1 MHVPFLRKPTAVRRR
16 AATRGAPA
24 LALAS
29 VALSA
34 LGCAVP
40 QPAGEGRLSRVI
52 ETSTRRG
59 YWLYLPKD
67 CVGAEG
73 GDSSRS
79 TKVRPLVVTFHGM
92 KPFDCA
98 HAQAR
103 EWEAEADRY
112 GFIVVA
118 PELQAMDVLGQ
129 FPVRSVDRALK
140 SDEEAT
146 LAILEHVFATTPADR
161 HNVLSTSWSSGGYV
175 AHYMLNR
182 HPDRFTCL
190 AVRQSNFSGSILDS
204 ERTPQSLDHPILIV
218 STEYDFPI
226 CKRESN
232 EAVEWYRQHTY
243 RALSWL
249 RLKALGHARTP
260 EVAADFFACL
270 AGVAPSRP
278 SEVPARQPVLDGE
291 IGGSHF
297 STASSRRP
305 GSAGYGFDGMI
316 WLSRNDGAGE
326 RRW

>member
-1 MHVPFLRKPTAVRRR
+1 MHVLFLRKPTTGRRR
-16 AATRGAPA
+16 AVTRGLSACA
-24 LALAS
+24 LVS

-34 LGCAVP
+34 VGCVVP
-40 QPAGEGRLSRVI
+40 QPAGEGRLSRVV

-59 YWLYLPKD
+59 YWLYLPKN

-73 GDSSRS
+73 EDSSGS
-79 TKVRPLVVTFHGM
+79 AKVRPLVVTFHGM

-98 HAQAR
+98 RAQAR
-103 EWEAEADRY
+103 EWEAEADGY
-112 GFIVVA
+112 GFIVIA

-129 FPVRSVDRALK
+129 FPVRRVDRALK

-161 HNVLSTSWSSGGYV
+161 HNVLSTSWSSGGYM

-190 AVRQSNFSGSILDS
+190 VVRQSNFSSSILDS
-204 ERTPQSLDHPILIV
+204 ERTPQSRDHPILIV
-218 STEYDFPI
+218 STEYDFAI

-232 EAVEWYRQHTY
+232 EAVDWYKQHTY

-249 RLKALGHARTP
+249 RLKALGHERTP

-278 SEVPARQPVLDGE
+278 SEVLARRQVLDGE
-291 IGGSHF
+291 VGGSHL
-297 STASSRRP
+297 STTRSREA

-316 WLSRNDGAGE
+316 WLSRNDRAGE

>member
-1 MHVPFLRKPTAVRRR
+1 MHVPFLRKPITGRRR
-16 AATRGAPA
+16 AATRRAPA
-24 LALAS
+24 FALTS
-29 VALSA
+29 LALSA
-34 LGCAVP
+34 VGCAVP
-40 QPAGEGRLSRVI
+40 QPAGQGRLSRVV
-52 ETSTRRG
+52 ETRTGRG

-73 GDSSRS
+73 ESSSRS

-112 GFIVVA
+112 GFIVIA

-146 LAILEHVFATTPADR
+146 LAILERVFATTPADR
-161 HNVLSTSWSSGGYV
+161 RNVLSTSWSSGGYM

-190 AVRQSNFSGSILDS
+190 AVRQSNFSSSILDS

-218 STEYDFPI
+218 STEHDFPI

-232 EAVEWYRQHTY
+232 QAVDWYKRHAY

-249 RLKALGHARTP
+249 RLKALGHERTP
-260 EVAADFFACL
+260 EVAADFFARL
-270 AGVAPSRP
+270 VGVAPSRP
-278 SEVPARQPVLDGE
+278 SEALVHRQVLDGE
-291 IGGSHF
+291 LGSSHF
-297 STASSRRP
+297 FTARSRE
-305 GSAGYGFDGMI
+305 SEDTGYGSDDMT
-316 WLSRNDGAGE
+316 WLSRNDRAGE
-326 RRW
+326 PRW